1 MNYKLAAVG
10 RLLQIGLYVLAIAP
24 VIAWA
29 ESPLNMLRNQYPLEL
44 WLLIWAGC
52 LMIGTMT
59 AVVIVTPLD
68 QQIHKNGGSLVFTKF
83 IMALATGI
91 LGSLYIC
98 EQKGWP
104 IPGLQ
109 MAIWAGVLAGVGPTT
124 VLTGVELLPEFIRQ
138 RLGISK
144 GQTNE

>member
-29 ESPLNMLRNQYPLEL
+29 ESPLNTLRSHYPLEL
-44 WLLIWAGC
+44 WLFIWFGC
-52 LMIGTMT
+52 LLMGTLT
-59 AVVIVTPLD
+59 AGVIVTPLD
-68 QQIHKNGGSLVFTKF
+68 KQIHKNGGSLVFTKF
-83 IMALATGI
+83 IMALFTGI

-98 EQKGWP
+98 DQKGWP

-109 MAIWAGVLAGVGPTT
+109 MAIWAGVLSGVGPTT

-138 RLGISK
+138 RLGIMK
-144 GQTNE
+144 GQTHE